1 MAVFVA
7 GFLFILGFCILL
19 FLFIDMATS
28 MGAGANKGGEKK
40 WVAFFGVLLSVPVF
54 VYSLAMGMTLAT
66 KCKLFFL
73 FVYVGEGEILWSS
86 FTIVILPFT
95 HSILLPIK
103 NTLHQLLLTHLVVT
117 HF

>member
-28 MGAGANKGGEKK
+28 MGAGANKGDERKD

-66 KCKLFFL
+66 KCKYLN
-73 FVYVGEGEILWSS
+73 VRCI
-86 FTIVILPFT
+86 
-95 HSILLPIK
+95 
-103 NTLHQLLLTHLVVT
+103 
-117 HF
+117 